1 MSQPD
6 GTLLNFERIAE
17 DLRQQIR
24 DKALPPGAPLPSQSQ
39 LMKQYGASSLTVQ
52 KAMSLLR
59 QDGWAVSRP
68 GKGAFVS
75 QKQDAEDAFERV
87 AAELEQQIRAGI
99 LAPGSKLRSREA
111 LAEQFQTS
119 LTVVNAALTLL
130 VNEQW
135 LTEDETGRTL
145 DAHVQRAD
153 HPKMAAR
160 LAQSTPSPERAGDEA
175 GTQMRVE
182 ALEGAL
188 TDALEQITELRER
201 VESLEAGSKTRKAL
215 GRKTS

>member
-1 MSQPD
+1 VSQPD

-17 DLRQQIR
+17 DLKQQIR

-87 AAELEQQIRAGI
+87 AEELRQHIRAGAF
-99 LAPGSKLRSREA
+99 APGSKLPPPAA
-111 LAEQFQTS
+111 LAEQFSTS
-119 LTVVNAALTLL
+119 LTVVHAAQMQLAG
-130 VNEQW
+130 EHW
-135 LTEDETGRTL
+135 LTEDETGQTL
-145 DAHVQRAD
+145 DFHVQRAD
-153 HPKMAAR
+153 HPSMAAR
-160 LAQSTPSPERAGDEA
+160 LAETIPSTGGVDSEA
-175 GTQMRVE
+175 ATQARVQ

-188 TDALEQITELRER
+188 TGALEQLAELRER
-201 VESLEAGSKTRKAL
+201 VEGLETGSKPRKVL